1 MFSLADGTE
10 QRAIELKMAERVV
23 ESQFDSHLYWKE
35 PLLALSGVR
44 IILSAGFLS
53 YDYQVQSRIKFNL
66 KYNILRHL

>member
-1 MFSLADGTE
+1 MISLADGTE
-10 QRAIELKMAERVV
+10 QRALELKMAERVV

-53 YDYQVQSRIKFNL
+53 YDY
-66 KYNILRHL
+66 

>member
-44 IILSAGFLS
+44 IILSAGFFLS
-53 YDYQVQSRIKFNL
+53 QHWGRRDGRAGAEA
-66 KYNILRHL
+66 